1 MPPTPNLPTPDFTF
15 DPNAPGACIAGVRPF
30 RKGSYRLEAETI
42 GSKFIVHNYG
52 HGGAGIT
59 LSWGCAAKVADL
71 VKTRVT
77 SSHDTKV
84 AVLGA
89 GVMGM
94 TAASRLLDLNLGLTV
109 TIYAKDV
116 WQNTTSAVAGG
127 QWAVSKVNFKKD
139 AAGKEQLRQ
148 ILVEAF
154 TTIKNNSNFGVSELP
169 NFNGAMSP
177 NLETVLSV
185 APGLL
190 PPRVDLDRLPFDG
203 PPRPGFKYMT
213 LLVEPPIFLSKLDA
227 SLHARGVQ
235 FKSMTFKDLPRVL
248 ALSENIIVNCTGFGS
263 KALFG
268 DNGLVPIKGQLARL
282 HPQLNLQ
289 YLFGRGDGY
298 LFPRKDAVIV
308 GGTFEMGTNNTTPS
322 KAKCKQLVEIMK
334 SNFGLAPKKA
344 LPAWHIHHPQHDEL
358 MV

>member
-1 MPPTPNLPTPDFTF
+1 MAPTANLPTPDFTF
-15 DPNAPGACIAGVRPF
+15 DPNAHGACTAGVRPY
-30 RKGSYRLEAETI
+30 RHGTYRLEAVPM
-42 GSKFIVHNYG
+42 GNKFIVHNYG

-71 VKTRVT
+71 VKARVA

-84 AVLGA
+84 AVLGS

-94 TAASRLLDLNLGLTV
+94 TAASRLLDLNLGLAV
-109 TIYAKDV
+109 TIYAKDL
-116 WQNTTSAVAGG
+116 WQCTTSAVAGG
-127 QWAVSKVNFKKD
+127 QWAVSKVEFKDD
-139 AAGKEQLRQ
+139 APGREQLRQ
-148 ILVEAF
+148 ILVEAY
-154 TTIKNNSNFGVSELP
+154 TTFKNNPDFGVTELP
-169 NFNGAMSP
+169 NFNAARSP
-177 NLETVLSV
+177 NLETVLRV
-185 APGLL
+185 APHLI
-190 PPRVDLDRLPFDG
+190 PDRVDLPRLPFEG
-203 PPRPGFKYMT
+203 PSRPGVKYMT

-227 SLHARGVQ
+227 SLRARGVP
-235 FKSMTFKDLPRVL
+235 FKSMTFNDPSTVQ

-268 DNGLVPIKGQLARL
+268 DSDLEPIKGQLAHL
-282 HPQLNLQ
+282 HPQPNLQ

-308 GGTFEMGTNNTTPS
+308 GGTFEHNTNNTTAS

-344 LPAWHIHHPQHDEL
+344 LPAWHIHHPQHDEP